1 MDLSHRF
8 SKRELA
14 LLYEEVLYTILYR
27 LGKPEQHHV
36 ADTQELYAYVQKAF
50 GMDAEEHSVI
60 MQQVKEL
67 ESPIFCLKA
76 TVKEAKGILGK
87 DVSGF
92 SDPYCLLGI
101 DAKSQELAH
110 PDHKKR
116 MKAVVKDLIPDDQIH
131 RTQVISQTLSPVWD
145 ETFILEFEDM
155 ETASFHLDMWDSD
168 TVESV
173 RHKLGE
179 LTDLHGLKRIFK
191 DARKDKGQD
200 DFLGNVVLRLKD
212 LHCWDDQ
219 WYQLEPRTET
229 YPNRGQCHLQ
239 FLLTHKK
246 RATTSSRTQPSY
258 TVHRHLLQQLVS
270 YEILQHQAGSIAW
283 DGDLSR
289 HASTV
294 LYLHATQK
302 DLSDFHQVMAQWLA
316 YSKLYQSLEFN
327 SNCLLHQITSIEYQ
341 WVQERLRPEQKA
353 ELAES
358 FQSLLTYG
366 VSLVRRYRIIFPLTV
381 PRSTERLQSLLRVL
395 VQMCKMKAFHELC
408 TLSPDLPQMVSTALK
423 VVGLGASPSP
433 ALGRWDPPAL
443 PSHPSPA
450 QCPQLSKATE
460 TTMGGKYL
468 PLFSLVVPACSS
480 YHMELAPDHT
490 QGTGRVKGVTEWA
503 LLLLLPCHHTRT
515 PLLQSGTTEWFHMK
529 KQHLKPMVKSM
540 EENGKALSRLLLEVI
555 EDLQQC
561 QKIWNKFFINT
572 LKLNLF
578 SIAYLELESLV
589 AAHVQEQLH
598 EVDSSMSKPTAES
611 LFQLYMNLQELY
623 RMKDF
628 LPKRLG
634 SLALSNFHQWFKEAV
649 PQWLQKA
656 YTIALERAQRAVQMD
671 QLTPFGEHNK
681 HSTSTVD
688 LSTCYAQ
695 IVKTWQQLNWPDPE
709 EAFMIMVKLVED
721 MCKIALMYCRLIK
734 GRAEALS
741 LNEGEAANRLCI
753 VVNNIKQLRLLIL
766 KLPSQLDWA
775 QLEQRTGAVIDR
787 QQIQHTLHSQL
798 DSTVSCLDHEVRDV
812 VKALATKLEKGI
824 ARHIQE
830 LSSSNDTQEPEDSII
845 PLMKFLESEL
855 QYLNEHL
862 VQENF
867 KSLLTLLWHHTLSVL
882 SAAAGQQV
890 PSAQRYKKLQCAL
903 KSLELCFHA
912 EGCGLQLETLHTA
925 AFLSLETHLALCSA
939 TSRKLIQKYFS
950 NRIQQQLDTSSEKY
964 GAVTI
969 KALYRPSEQ
978 KLRVEVLNAV
988 NLIPLDSNGSSDP
1001 FVQLTLEPRHE
1012 FPEVVAR
1019 TTQCKR
1025 NELHPLFDEAF
1036 DFLIP
1041 PEKCRQEG
1049 ACLLLTVFDYDTLG
1063 ANDLEGEAFF
1073 PLCHLP
1079 GLDTDEDQAD
1089 TGRVPQTRLPLTHP
1103 KPTGDEILQLLESR
1117 KGDKEAQAFVKLRK
1131 QRAKQSKETE

>member
-8 SKRELA
+8 SKQELA
-14 LLYEEVLYTILYR
+14 LLYEEVLYTIRHR
-27 LGKPEQHHV
+27 LGKPEHHHV
-36 ADTQELYAYVQKAF
+36 ADSQELYAYVQKAF
-50 GMDAEEHSVI
+50 GMDAEEHSII

-101 DAKSQELAH
+101 ETKSQEPAH

-116 MKAVVKDLIPDDQIH
+116 MKAVVKDLIPEDQIH

-168 TVESV
+168 VVESV

-212 LHCWDDQ
+212 LHCWDDR

-270 YEILQHQAGSIAW
+270 YEILQHQAGSISW
-283 DGDLSR
+283 DGELSQ

-366 VSLVRRYRIIFPLTV
+366 ISLIRRYRIIFPLSV

-408 TLSPDLPQMVSTALK
+408 MLSPDLPQMVSMALK
-423 VVGLGASPSP
+423 
-433 ALGRWDPPAL
+433 
-443 PSHPSPA
+443 
-450 QCPQLSKATE
+450 
-460 TTMGGKYL
+460 
-468 PLFSLVVPACSS
+468 
-480 YHMELAPDHT
+480 
-490 QGTGRVKGVTEWA
+490 
-503 LLLLLPCHHTRT
+503 
-515 PLLQSGTTEWFHMK
+515 SGTTEWFHME

-540 EENGKALSRLLLEVI
+540 EENGKALSRLLVEVI
-555 EDLQQC
+555 GDLQQC
-561 QKIWNKFFINT
+561 QKIWNKFFIST

-589 AAHVQEQLH
+589 AEHVQEQLH

-623 RMKDF
+623 RMKNF
-628 LPKRLG
+628 LPKRDG
-634 SLALSNFHQWFKEAV
+634 PLALSNFHQWFKEAV

-656 YTIALERAQRAVQMD
+656 YTIALERAQRAIQMD

-734 GRAEALS
+734 ERAEALS
-741 LNEGEAANRLCI
+741 LREQNEGEAANRLCV

-775 QLEQRTGAVIDR
+775 QLVERTEAVIDQ
-787 QQIQHTLHSQL
+787 QQIQHTLHNQL
-798 DSTVSCLDHEVRDV
+798 DSAVSCLDHEVRDV
-812 VKALATKLEKGI
+812 VQALATKLEKGI

-830 LSSSNDTQEPEDSII
+830 LSSSNDTREPEDSII

-867 KSLLTLLWHHTLSVL
+867 KSLLVLLWHHTLAVL

-890 PSAQRYKKLQCAL
+890 PSTQCYKKLHCAL
-903 KSLELCFHA
+903 KSLERCFYA
-912 EGCGLQLETLHTA
+912 EGCGLPLETLHTT
-925 AFLSLETHLALCSA
+925 AFLSLETHLALCSS

-950 NRIQQQLDTSSEKY
+950 NRIQQQLDASSEKY

-1001 FVQLTLEPRHE
+1001 FVQLTLEPRHQ

-1079 GLDTDEDQAD
+1079 GLDADEDQAD

-1103 KPTGDEILQLLESR
+1103 KPTGDEILRLLESR

>member
-1 MDLSHRF
+1 MAAAGETPAGTLPGDQSPDMDLSHRF
-8 SKRELA
+8 SKQELS
-14 LLYEEVLYTILYR
+14 LLYEEVLYTIQHR
-27 LGKPEQHHV
+27 LGKPEHHHV
-36 ADTQELYAYVQKAF
+36 ADSQELYAYVQKAF
-50 GMDAEEHSVI
+50 GMDEKEHSVI
-60 MQQVKEL
+60 MQRVKDM
-67 ESPIFCLKA
+67 ESPIFCLKV

-101 DAKSQELAH
+101 VARSQEPAH
-110 PDHKKR
+110 LNHKRR
-116 MKAVVKDLIPDDQIH
+116 MKAVVKDLIPEDQIH

-145 ETFILEFEDM
+145 ETFFLEFEDT

-168 TVESV
+168 AVESV

-191 DARKDKGQD
+191 EARKDKGKD

-212 LHCWDDQ
+212 LHCWNDH

-246 RATTSSRTQPSY
+246 RATTCSRTQPSY

-270 YEILQHQAGSIAW
+270 YEILQHQAGNLSW
-283 DGDLSR
+283 DGELSKA
-289 HASTV
+289 ASTV

-327 SNCLLHQITSIEYQ
+327 SSCLLHQITSIEYQ
-341 WVQERLRPEQKA
+341 WVQERLRSEQKA

-366 VSLVRRYRIIFPLTV
+366 VSLIRRYRIIFPLSV
-381 PRSTERLQSLLRVL
+381 PRSTERLQSLLRVM

-408 TLSPDLPQMVSTALK
+408 TLSPDLPQMVSAALK
-423 VVGLGASPSP
+423 
-433 ALGRWDPPAL
+433 
-443 PSHPSPA
+443 
-450 QCPQLSKATE
+450 
-460 TTMGGKYL
+460 
-468 PLFSLVVPACSS
+468 
-480 YHMELAPDHT
+480 
-490 QGTGRVKGVTEWA
+490 
-503 LLLLLPCHHTRT
+503 
-515 PLLQSGTTEWFHMK
+515 SGTKEWFHMK
-529 KQHLKPMVKSM
+529 KQHLQPMVKSV

-555 EDLQQC
+555 GDLQQC

-578 SIAYLELESLV
+578 SIAYLELERLI
-589 AAHVQEQLH
+589 AEHVQEQLQ

-628 LPKRLG
+628 VPERDG
-634 SLALSNFHQWFKEAV
+634 PLALSNFHQWFKEAV

-695 IVKTWQQLNWPDPE
+695 IVKTWQQLKWPDPE
-709 EAFMIMVKLVED
+709 EAFMIMVKLVE
-721 MCKIALMYCRLIK
+721 
-734 GRAEALS
+734 
-741 LNEGEAANRLCI
+741 LCI

-775 QLEQRTGAVIDR
+775 QLEQRTGTIIDQ
-787 QQIQHTLHSQL
+787 QQIQHTLHTQL
-798 DSTVSCLDHEVRDV
+798 DSAVSCLDHEIRDV
-812 VKALATKLEKGI
+812 VQALATKLEKGI

-830 LSSSNDTQEPEDSII
+830 LSSSNDTREPEDSIV
-845 PLMKFLESEL
+845 PLMKFVESEL

-867 KSLLTLLWHHTLSVL
+867 KSILALLWHHTLDVL

-890 PSAQRYKKLQCAL
+890 PSAQHYKKLHCAL
-903 KSLELCFHA
+903 KSLKDSFYA
-912 EGCGLQLETLHTA
+912 EGCGLPLETLQTA
-925 AFLSLETHLALCSA
+925 AFLSLETHLSLCSA

-950 NRIQQQLDTSSEKY
+950 NRIQQQLDSNSEKY

-969 KALYRPSEQ
+969 KALYCPSEQ

-1019 TTQCKR
+1019 TTQCKK
-1025 NELHPLFDEAF
+1025 NELHPLFDETF

-1063 ANDLEGEAFF
+1063 ANDLEGEAFL

-1079 GLDTDEDQAD
+1079 GLDAEKDQAD
-1089 TGRVPQTRLPLTHP
+1089 MRQVPQTRLPLTHP
-1103 KPTGDEILQLLESR
+1103 KPTDEILRLLESR
-1117 KGDKEAQAFVKLRK
+1117 KGDREAQTFAKLRK
-1131 QRAKQSKETE
+1131 QRAKQSKERE

>member
-1 MDLSHRF
+1 MDATGGTPVGTLPGEESPEMDLSHRL

-14 LLYEEVLYTILYR
+14 LLYEEVLYTIQYR
-27 LGKPEQHHV
+27 LGKPEHHHV
-36 ADTQELYAYVQKAF
+36 ADSQELYDYVQKAF
-50 GMDAEEHSVI
+50 GMDAEEHRFI

-101 DAKSQELAH
+101 EAKSQEAAH

-116 MKAVVKDLIPDDQIH
+116 MKAVVKDLIPEDQIH
-131 RTQVISQTLSPVWD
+131 RTQVISQTLNPVWD
-145 ETFILEFEDM
+145 ETFILEFGDV

-168 TVESV
+168 VVESV

-212 LHCWDDQ
+212 LHCWDDR

-239 FLLTHKK
+239 FLLTHKR

-270 YEILQHQAGSIAW
+270 YEILQHQAGSTAW
-283 DGDLSR
+283 DGELSR

-341 WVQERLRPEQKA
+341 WVQERLKPEQKA

-366 VSLVRRYRIIFPLTV
+366 VSLIRRYRIIFPLSV
-381 PRSTERLQSLLRVL
+381 PRSPERLQSLLRVL
-395 VQMCKMKAFHELC
+395 VQMCKMKAFRELC
-408 TLSPDLPQMVSTALK
+408 TPSPDLPQMVSTALK
-423 VVGLGASPSP
+423 
-433 ALGRWDPPAL
+433 
-443 PSHPSPA
+443 
-450 QCPQLSKATE
+450 
-460 TTMGGKYL
+460 
-468 PLFSLVVPACSS
+468 
-480 YHMELAPDHT
+480 
-490 QGTGRVKGVTEWA
+490 
-503 LLLLLPCHHTRT
+503 
-515 PLLQSGTTEWFHMK
+515 SGTTEWFHMK

-555 EDLQQC
+555 GDLQQC
-561 QKIWNKFFINT
+561 QKVWNKFFINT

-589 AAHVQEQLH
+589 AEHVQEELR

-611 LFQLYMNLQELY
+611 LFQLYLNLQELY

-628 LPKRLG
+628 VPKRDG
-634 SLALSNFHQWFKEAV
+634 PLALSSFHQWFKEAV

-734 GRAEALS
+734 ERAEALS
-741 LNEGEAANRLCI
+741 LREQNEGEAANRLCI

-775 QLEQRTGAVIDR
+775 QLEQRTGAIIDQ
-787 QQIQHTLHSQL
+787 QQIQHTLHHQL
-798 DSTVSCLDHEVRDV
+798 DSTVSCLDHEVRGV
-812 VKALATKLEKGI
+812 VQALATKLEKGI

-830 LSSSNDTQEPEDSII
+830 LSSSNDTGEPEDAII

-867 KSLLTLLWHHTLSVL
+867 KSLLTLLWHHTLAVL
-882 SAAAGQQV
+882 SAAAGQQFS
-890 PSAQRYKKLQCAL
+890 SAQRYKKLHCAL

-912 EGCGLQLETLHTA
+912 EGCGLPLETLRTA
-925 AFLSLETHLALCSA
+925 AFQSLETHLALCSA

-978 KLRVEVLNAV
+978 KLRVEVLNAA

-1063 ANDLEGEAFF
+1063 SNDLEGEAFF
-1073 PLCHLP
+1073 PLRHLP
-1079 GLDTDEDQAD
+1079 GLDTDQDQAD
-1089 TGRVPQTRLPLTHP
+1089 AGRVPQTRLPLTHP
-1103 KPTGDEILQLLESR
+1103 KPSGDEILRLLESR

>member
-1 MDLSHRF
+1 MLARDSWWWPGSAGCWEAGDRDRQGAWGAGGKGRPANPRGCMEHVPAGLVLH
-8 SKRELA
+8 EVLVVPPQLA
-14 LLYEEVLYTILYR
+14 LLYEEVLYTIRHR
-27 LGKPEQHHV
+27 LGKPEHHHV
-36 ADTQELYAYVQKAF
+36 ADSQELYAYVQKAF
-50 GMDAEEHSVI
+50 GMDAEEHSII

-101 DAKSQELAH
+101 ETKSQEPSH

-116 MKAVVKDLIPDDQIH
+116 MKAVVKDLIPEDQIH

-168 TVESV
+168 MVESV

-212 LHCWDDQ
+212 LHCWDDR

-270 YEILQHQAGSIAW
+270 YEILQHQAGSISW
-283 DGDLSR
+283 DGELSQ

-366 VSLVRRYRIIFPLTV
+366 ISLIRRYRIIFPLSV

-408 TLSPDLPQMVSTALK
+408 MLSPDLPQMVSMALK
-423 VVGLGASPSP
+423 VVGTGES
-433 ALGRWDPPAL
+433 
-443 PSHPSPA
+443 
-450 QCPQLSKATE
+450 LSIQNKLF
-460 TTMGGKYL
+460 L
-468 PLFSLVVPACSS
+468 PLLLV
-480 YHMELAPDHT
+480 
-490 QGTGRVKGVTEWA
+490 
-503 LLLLLPCHHTRT
+503 
-515 PLLQSGTTEWFHMK
+515 
-529 KQHLKPMVKSM
+529 
-540 EENGKALSRLLLEVI
+540 EVI
-555 EDLQQC
+555 GDLQQWMMC
-561 QKIWNKFFINT
+561 CCCAVGEAAAFI
-572 LKLNLF
+572 
-578 SIAYLELESLV
+578 
-589 AAHVQEQLH
+589 HR
-598 EVDSSMSKPTAES
+598 DGP
-611 LFQLYMNLQELY
+611 
-623 RMKDF
+623 
-628 LPKRLG
+628 
-634 SLALSNFHQWFKEAV
+634 LALSNFHQWFKEAV

-656 YTIALERAQRAVQMD
+656 YTIALERAQRAIQMD

-734 GRAEALS
+734 ERAEALS
-741 LNEGEAANRLCI
+741 LSEQNEGEAANRLCV

-775 QLEQRTGAVIDR
+775 QLVERTEAVIDQ
-787 QQIQHTLHSQL
+787 QQIQHTLHNQL
-798 DSTVSCLDHEVRDV
+798 DSAVSCLDHEVRDV
-812 VKALATKLEKGI
+812 VSLPLSHCALPNASL
-824 ARHIQE
+824 
-830 LSSSNDTQEPEDSII
+830 LSLQSII

-867 KSLLTLLWHHTLSVL
+867 KSLLVLLWHHTLAVL

-890 PSAQRYKKLQCAL
+890 PSTQCYKKLHCAL
-903 KSLELCFHA
+903 KSLERCFYA
-912 EGCGLQLETLHTA
+912 EGCGLPLETLHTA
-925 AFLSLETHLALCSA
+925 AFLSLETHLALCSS

-950 NRIQQQLDTSSEKY
+950 NRIQQQVGARMVSEKY

-1001 FVQLTLEPRHE
+1001 FVQLTLEPRHQ

-1079 GLDTDEDQAD
+1079 GLDADEDQAD

-1103 KPTGDEILQLLESR
+1103 KPTGDEILRLLESR

>member
-1 MDLSHRF
+1 
-8 SKRELA
+8 
-14 LLYEEVLYTILYR
+14 
-27 LGKPEQHHV
+27 
-36 ADTQELYAYVQKAF
+36 
-50 GMDAEEHSVI
+50 
-60 MQQVKEL
+60 
-67 ESPIFCLKA
+67 SPIFCLKA

-101 DAKSQELAH
+101 EAKSQE
-110 PDHKKR
+110 P
-116 MKAVVKDLIPDDQIH
+116 AVRGGLG
-131 RTQVISQTLSPVWD
+131 SP
-145 ETFILEFEDM
+145 TCLEFEDT

-168 TVESV
+168 VVESV
-173 RHKLGE
+173 RPKLGE

-212 LHCWDDQ
+212 LHCWDDR

-229 YPNRGQCHLQ
+229 YPNRGQ
-239 FLLTHKK
+239 
-246 RATTSSRTQPSY
+246 ATTCSRTQPSY

-270 YEILQHQAGSIAW
+270 HEILQHQAGSIAW
-283 DGDLSR
+283 DGELSR
-289 HASTV
+289 HARTV

-358 FQSLLTYG
+358 FQSMLTYG
-366 VSLVRRYRIIFPLTV
+366 VSLVRRYRIIFPLSV
-381 PRSTERLQSLLRVL
+381 PRSPERLQSLLRVL
-395 VQMCKMKAFHELC
+395 VQMCKMKAFRELC
-408 TLSPDLPQMVSTALK
+408 TLSPDLQQMVSTALK
-423 VVGLGASPSP
+423 
-433 ALGRWDPPAL
+433 
-443 PSHPSPA
+443 
-450 QCPQLSKATE
+450 
-460 TTMGGKYL
+460 
-468 PLFSLVVPACSS
+468 
-480 YHMELAPDHT
+480 
-490 QGTGRVKGVTEWA
+490 
-503 LLLLLPCHHTRT
+503 
-515 PLLQSGTTEWFHMK
+515 SGTTEWFHMK

-540 EENGKALSRLLLEVI
+540 EENGKALSRLLVEVI
-555 EDLQQC
+555 GDLQQC

-589 AAHVQEQLH
+589 AEHVQEQLR
-598 EVDSSMSKPTAES
+598 EVDSGMSKPTAES

-628 LPKRLG
+628 LPKRDG
-634 SLALSNFHQWFKEAV
+634 PLALSNFHQWFKEAV

-734 GRAEALS
+734 ERAEALS
-741 LNEGEAANRLCI
+741 LREQSEGEAANRLCI

-775 QLEQRTGAVIDR
+775 QLEQRTGAVIER
-787 QQIQHTLHSQL
+787 CQVPPCVPPWQ
-798 DSTVSCLDHEVRDV
+798 
-812 VKALATKLEKGI
+812 LEKGI

-867 KSLLTLLWHHTLSVL
+867 KTLLALLWHHTLAVL

-890 PSAQRYKKLQCAL
+890 SSTQRYKKLHCAL

-912 EGCGLQLETLHTA
+912 EGCGLPLETLHTA
-925 AFLSLETHLALCSA
+925 AFQSLETHLALCSA

-969 KALYRPSEQ
+969 KVLYRPSEQ

-988 NLIPLDSNGSSDP
+988 NLIPLDSN
-1001 FVQLTLEPRHE
+1001 
-1012 FPEVVAR
+1012 
-1019 TTQCKR
+1019 
-1025 NELHPLFDEAF
+1025 
-1036 DFLIP
+1036 
-1041 PEKCRQEG
+1041 
-1049 ACLLLTVFDYDTLG
+1049 
-1063 ANDLEGEAFF
+1063 
-1073 PLCHLP
+1073 
-1079 GLDTDEDQAD
+1079 
-1089 TGRVPQTRLPLTHP
+1089 
-1103 KPTGDEILQLLESR
+1103 
-1117 KGDKEAQAFVKLRK
+1117 
-1131 QRAKQSKETE
+1131 

>member
-14 LLYEEVLYTILYR
+14 LLYEEVLYTILHR
-27 LGKPEQHHV
+27 LGKPKHDHV
-36 ADTQELYAYVQKAF
+36 ADAQELYAYVQKAF

-101 DAKSQELAH
+101 EARSQEPAH
-110 PDHKKR
+110 PDHRKR
-116 MKAVVKDLIPDDQIH
+116 MKAVVKDLIPEDQIH

-155 ETASFHLDMWDSD
+155 EMASFHLDMWDSD

-212 LHCWDDQ
+212 LHCSDDQ

-239 FLLTHKK
+239 CLLTHKK
-246 RATTSSRTQPSY
+246 RATMSSRTQPSY

-283 DGDLSR
+283 DGELSR

-366 VSLVRRYRIIFPLTV
+366 VSLIRRYRIIFPLSV

-408 TLSPDLPQMVSTALK
+408 TLSPDLPQMVSKALK
-423 VVGLGASPSP
+423 
-433 ALGRWDPPAL
+433 
-443 PSHPSPA
+443 
-450 QCPQLSKATE
+450 
-460 TTMGGKYL
+460 
-468 PLFSLVVPACSS
+468 
-480 YHMELAPDHT
+480 
-490 QGTGRVKGVTEWA
+490 
-503 LLLLLPCHHTRT
+503 
-515 PLLQSGTTEWFHMK
+515 SGTAEWFHMK

-555 EDLQQC
+555 GDLQQC

-578 SIAYLELESLV
+578 FIAYVELESLV
-589 AAHVQEQLH
+589 AEHVQEQLR

-611 LFQLYMNLQELY
+611 LFQLYLNLQELY

-628 LPKRLG
+628 LPKRDG
-634 SLALSNFHQWFKEAV
+634 PLALSSFHQWFKEAV

-695 IVKTWQQLNWPDPE
+695 IVKTWQQLSWPDPE

-734 GRAEALS
+734 ERAEALS
-741 LNEGEAANRLCI
+741 LNEQNEGEAANRLCI
-753 VVNNIKQLRLLIL
+753 VVNNIKQLRLLIR

-775 QLEQRTGAVIDR
+775 QLEQRTGDVIDQ
-787 QQIQHTLHSQL
+787 QQIQHTLHNQL

-812 VKALATKLEKGI
+812 VQALATKLEKGI

-830 LSSSNDTQEPEDSII
+830 LSSSNDTREPEDSII

-862 VQENF
+862 VHENF
-867 KSLLTLLWHHTLSVL
+867 KSLLALLWHHTLAVL
-882 SAAAGQQV
+882 SAAAGQQG
-890 PSAQRYKKLQCAL
+890 PSTQCCKKLHCAL

-912 EGCGLQLETLHTA
+912 EGCGLPLETLHTA

-978 KLRVEVLNAV
+978 KLRVEVLNAA

-1041 PEKCRQEG
+1041 PEKCRQG
-1049 ACLLLTVFDYDTLG
+1049 GPRRAPAGPAAAGGGCS
-1063 ANDLEGEAFF
+1063 
-1073 PLCHLP
+1073 
-1079 GLDTDEDQAD
+1079 Q
-1089 TGRVPQTRLPLTHP
+1089 RLPPFLP
-1103 KPTGDEILQLLESR
+1103 SSLAGDEILRLLESR

>member
-8 SKRELA
+8 SKQELA
-14 LLYEEVLYTILYR
+14 LLYEEVLYTIRYR
-27 LGKPEQHHV
+27 LGKPEHNHV
-36 ADTQELYAYVQKAF
+36 ADAKELYAYVQKAF

-101 DAKSQELAH
+101 ESKSQEPAH
-110 PDHKKR
+110 PENKKR
-116 MKAVVKDLIPDDQIH
+116 LKAVVKDLIPEDQIH
-131 RTQVISQTLSPVWD
+131 RTQVINQTLSPVWD
-145 ETFILEFEDM
+145 ETFILEFEDV

-168 TVESV
+168 VVESV

-219 WYQLEPRTET
+219 WHLLEPRTET

-270 YEILQHQAGSIAW
+270 YEILQHQAGSTAW
-283 DGDLSR
+283 DGELSR
-289 HASTV
+289 HAITV

-341 WVQERLRPEQKA
+341 WIQERLRPEQKA

-358 FQSLLTYG
+358 FQSFLIYG
-366 VSLVRRYRIIFPLTV
+366 ISLIRRYRIIFPLSV
-381 PRSTERLQSLLRVL
+381 PRSTERLRSLLRVL
-395 VQMCKMKAFHELC
+395 VQMCKMKAFRELC
-408 TLSPDLPQMVSTALK
+408 MLSPDLPEMVSEALK
-423 VVGLGASPSP
+423 
-433 ALGRWDPPAL
+433 
-443 PSHPSPA
+443 
-450 QCPQLSKATE
+450 
-460 TTMGGKYL
+460 
-468 PLFSLVVPACSS
+468 
-480 YHMELAPDHT
+480 
-490 QGTGRVKGVTEWA
+490 
-503 LLLLLPCHHTRT
+503 
-515 PLLQSGTTEWFHMK
+515 SGTTEWFHMK
-529 KQHLKPMVKSM
+529 KQHLKPMMKSM
-540 EENGKALSRLLLEVI
+540 EENGKALGKLLLEVI
-555 EDLQQC
+555 GDLEQC
-561 QKIWNKFFINT
+561 NKTWNKFFIST
-572 LKLNLF
+572 LKLNIF

-589 AAHVQEQLH
+589 AEHVQEQLS
-598 EVDSSMSKPTAES
+598 EIDSSMSKPTAES
-611 LFQLYMNLQELY
+611 LFQLYMSLQELS

-628 LPKRLG
+628 LPKWDG
-634 SLALSNFHQWFKEAV
+634 SLALSDFHRWFKEAV

-656 YTIALERAQRAVQMD
+656 YTIALERTQRAVRMD
-671 QLTPFGEHNK
+671 QMVPFGEHNK

-734 GRAEALS
+734 ARAEELS
-741 LNEGEAANRLCI
+741 LREQNEGDAANRLCI

-766 KLPSQLDWA
+766 KLPSQLNWA
-775 QLEQRTGAVIDR
+775 QLEQRTGDIINPE
-787 QQIQHTLHSQL
+787 QIQHTLHNQL
-798 DSTVSCLDHEVRDV
+798 DSTISCLDHEIRDV
-812 VKALATKLEKGI
+812 VQALAAKLEGGI

-830 LSSSNDTQEPEDSII
+830 LSASHDTRQPEDSIA

-867 KSLLTLLWHHTLSVL
+867 KSLLGLLWHHTLAVL
-882 SAAAGQQV
+882 SAAAQQQV
-890 PSAQRYKKLQCAL
+890 SSAQHYKKLHCAL
-903 KSLELCFHA
+903 KSLELCFYA
-912 EGCGLQLETLHTA
+912 EGCGLPLETLHTA
-925 AFLSLETHLALCSA
+925 AFQSLETHLALCSA
-939 TSRKLIQKYFS
+939 SSRKLIQKYFS
-950 NRIQQQLDTSSEKY
+950 NRIQQQLDTTSEKY

-969 KALYRPSEQ
+969 KVLYRPSEQ

-1041 PEKCRQEG
+1041 PEKCRQDG

-1063 ANDLEGEAFF
+1063 SNDLEGEAFF
-1073 PLCHLP
+1073 PLSRVP
-1079 GLDTDEDQAD
+1079 GLGTNEEQPDGT
-1089 TGRVPQTRLPLTHP
+1089 RVPQTRLPLTHP
-1103 KPTGDEILQLLESR
+1103 KPDGDEILRLLEQR

-1131 QRAKQSKETE
+1131 RRAKQSKEAA

>member
-1 MDLSHRF
+1 MAAAGETPAGTLPGDQSPDMDLSHRF
-8 SKRELA
+8 SKQELS
-14 LLYEEVLYTILYR
+14 LLYEEVLYTIQHR
-27 LGKPEQHHV
+27 LGKPEHHHV
-36 ADTQELYAYVQKAF
+36 ADSQELYAYVQKAF
-50 GMDAEEHSVI
+50 GMDEKEHSVI
-60 MQQVKEL
+60 MQRVKDM
-67 ESPIFCLKA
+67 ESPIFCLKV

-101 DAKSQELAH
+101 VARSQEPAH
-110 PDHKKR
+110 LNHKRR
-116 MKAVVKDLIPDDQIH
+116 MKAVVKDLIPEDQIH

-145 ETFILEFEDM
+145 ETFFLEFEDT

-168 TVESV
+168 AVESV

-191 DARKDKGQD
+191 EARKDKGKD

-212 LHCWDDQ
+212 LHCWNDH

-246 RATTSSRTQPSY
+246 RATTCSRTQPSY

-270 YEILQHQAGSIAW
+270 YEILQHQAGNLSW
-283 DGDLSR
+283 DGELSKA
-289 HASTV
+289 ASTV

-327 SNCLLHQITSIEYQ
+327 SSCLLHQITSIEYQ
-341 WVQERLRPEQKA
+341 WVQERLRSEQKA

-366 VSLVRRYRIIFPLTV
+366 VSLIRRYRIIFPLSV
-381 PRSTERLQSLLRVL
+381 PRSTERLQSLLRVM

-408 TLSPDLPQMVSTALK
+408 TLSPDLPQMVSAALK
-423 VVGLGASPSP
+423 
-433 ALGRWDPPAL
+433 
-443 PSHPSPA
+443 
-450 QCPQLSKATE
+450 
-460 TTMGGKYL
+460 
-468 PLFSLVVPACSS
+468 
-480 YHMELAPDHT
+480 
-490 QGTGRVKGVTEWA
+490 
-503 LLLLLPCHHTRT
+503 
-515 PLLQSGTTEWFHMK
+515 SGTKEWFHMK
-529 KQHLKPMVKSM
+529 KQHLQPMVKSV

-555 EDLQQC
+555 GDLQQC

-578 SIAYLELESLV
+578 SIAYLELERLI
-589 AAHVQEQLH
+589 AEHVQEQLQ

-628 LPKRLG
+628 VPERDG
-634 SLALSNFHQWFKEAV
+634 PLALSNFHQWFKEAV

-695 IVKTWQQLNWPDPE
+695 IVKTWQQLKWPDPE

-721 MCKIALMYCRLIK
+721 MCKISLMYCRLIK
-734 GRAEALS
+734 ERAEALS
-741 LNEGEAANRLCI
+741 LREQSEGGAANRLCI

-775 QLEQRTGAVIDR
+775 QLEQRTGTIIDQ
-787 QQIQHTLHSQL
+787 QQIQHTLHTQL
-798 DSTVSCLDHEVRDV
+798 DSAVSCLDHEIRDV
-812 VKALATKLEKGI
+812 VQALATKLEKGI

-830 LSSSNDTQEPEDSII
+830 LSSSNDTREPEDSIV
-845 PLMKFLESEL
+845 PLMKFVESEL

-867 KSLLTLLWHHTLSVL
+867 KSILALLWHHTLDVL

-890 PSAQRYKKLQCAL
+890 PSAQHYKKLHCAL
-903 KSLELCFHA
+903 KSLKDSFYA
-912 EGCGLQLETLHTA
+912 EGCGLPLETLQTA
-925 AFLSLETHLALCSA
+925 AFLSLETHLSLCSA

-950 NRIQQQLDTSSEKY
+950 NRIQQQLDSNSEKY

-969 KALYRPSEQ
+969 KALYCPSEQ

-1019 TTQCKR
+1019 TTQCKK
-1025 NELHPLFDEAF
+1025 NELHPLFDETF

-1063 ANDLEGEAFF
+1063 ANDLEGEAFL

-1079 GLDTDEDQAD
+1079 GLDAEKDQAD
-1089 TGRVPQTRLPLTHP
+1089 MRQVPQTRLPLTHP
-1103 KPTGDEILQLLESR
+1103 KPTDEILRLLESR
-1117 KGDKEAQAFVKLRK
+1117 KGDREAQTFAKLRK
-1131 QRAKQSKETE
+1131 QRAKQSKERE

>member
-1 MDLSHRF
+1 MDADGETPMGTLPREESPEMDLSHRF
-8 SKRELA
+8 SKQELA
-14 LLYEEVLYTILYR
+14 LLYEEVLYTIRHR
-27 LGKPEQHHV
+27 LGKPEHHHV
-36 ADTQELYAYVQKAF
+36 ADSQELYAYVQKAF
-50 GMDAEEHSVI
+50 GMDAEEHSII

-101 DAKSQELAH
+101 ETKSQEPVH

-116 MKAVVKDLIPDDQIH
+116 MKAVVKDLIPEDQIH

-168 TVESV
+168 MVESV

-212 LHCWDDQ
+212 LHCWDDR

-246 RATTSSRTQPSY
+246 RATMSSRTQPSY

-270 YEILQHQAGSIAW
+270 YEILQHQAGSISW
-283 DGDLSR
+283 DGELSQ

-366 VSLVRRYRIIFPLTV
+366 ISLIRRYRIIFPLSV

-408 TLSPDLPQMVSTALK
+408 MLSPDLPQMVSMALK
-423 VVGLGASPSP
+423 
-433 ALGRWDPPAL
+433 
-443 PSHPSPA
+443 
-450 QCPQLSKATE
+450 
-460 TTMGGKYL
+460 
-468 PLFSLVVPACSS
+468 
-480 YHMELAPDHT
+480 
-490 QGTGRVKGVTEWA
+490 
-503 LLLLLPCHHTRT
+503 
-515 PLLQSGTTEWFHMK
+515 SGTTEWFHME

-555 EDLQQC
+555 GDLQQC
-561 QKIWNKFFINT
+561 QKIWNKFFIST

-589 AAHVQEQLH
+589 AEHVQEQLR
-598 EVDSSMSKPTAES
+598 EVNSSMSKPTAES

-623 RMKDF
+623 RMKNF
-628 LPKRLG
+628 LPKRDG
-634 SLALSNFHQWFKEAV
+634 PLALSNFHQWFKEAV

-656 YTIALERAQRAVQMD
+656 YTIALERAQRAIQMD

-734 GRAEALS
+734 ERAEALS
-741 LNEGEAANRLCI
+741 LSEQNEGEAANRLCI

-775 QLEQRTGAVIDR
+775 QLVERTEAVIDQ
-787 QQIQHTLHSQL
+787 QQIQHTLHNQL
-798 DSTVSCLDHEVRDV
+798 DSAVSCLDHEVRDV
-812 VKALATKLEKGI
+812 VQALATKLEKGI

-830 LSSSNDTQEPEDSII
+830 LSSSNDTREPEDSII

-867 KSLLTLLWHHTLSVL
+867 KSLLALLWHHTLAVL

-890 PSAQRYKKLQCAL
+890 PSTQCYKKLHCAL
-903 KSLELCFHA
+903 KSLELCFYA
-912 EGCGLQLETLHTA
+912 EGCGLPLETLHTA
-925 AFLSLETHLALCSA
+925 AFLSLETHLALCSS

-1001 FVQLTLEPRHE
+1001 FVQLTLEPRHQ

-1079 GLDTDEDQAD
+1079 GLDADEDQAD

-1103 KPTGDEILQLLESR
+1103 KPTGDEILRLLESR

>member
-1 MDLSHRF
+1 MDLSHQF

-14 LLYEEVLYTILYR
+14 LLYEEVLYTIQHR
-27 LGKPEQHHV
+27 LGKPEHHHV
-36 ADTQELYAYVQKAF
+36 MDSQELYAYVQKAF

-67 ESPIFCLKA
+67 ESPVFCLKA

-101 DAKSQELAH
+101 KTKSQELAN

-116 MKAVVKDLIPDDQIH
+116 MKAVVKDLIPEDQIH

-145 ETFILEFEDM
+145 ETFILEFEDT

-168 TVESV
+168 VVESV

-200 DFLGNVVLRLKD
+200 DFLGNVVLHLKD
-212 LHCWDDQ
+212 LHCWNDQ
-219 WYQLEPRTET
+219 WYHLEPRTET
-229 YPNRGQCHLQ
+229 YPNRGQCWLW
-239 FLLTHKK
+239 LLLLCLVFFQ

-258 TVHRHLLQQLVS
+258 TVHHHLLQQLVS
-270 YEILQHQAGSIAW
+270 YEILQHQTSSISW
-283 DGDLSR
+283 DGELSR

-302 DLSDFHQVMAQWLA
+302 DLSDFHQVIAWWLV
-316 YSKLYQSLEFN
+316 YSKLYQTLEFN

-366 VSLVRRYRIIFPLTV
+366 VSLVRRFRIIFPLSV

-408 TLSPDLPQMVSTALK
+408 TLSPNLPNMVSTALK
-423 VVGLGASPSP
+423 
-433 ALGRWDPPAL
+433 
-443 PSHPSPA
+443 
-450 QCPQLSKATE
+450 
-460 TTMGGKYL
+460 
-468 PLFSLVVPACSS
+468 
-480 YHMELAPDHT
+480 
-490 QGTGRVKGVTEWA
+490 
-503 LLLLLPCHHTRT
+503 
-515 PLLQSGTTEWFHMK
+515 SGTTEWFHMK

-540 EENGKALSRLLLEVI
+540 EENGKALSKLLLEVLG
-555 EDLQQC
+555 DLQQC
-561 QKIWNKFFINT
+561 QKIWNRFFIST

-578 SIAYLELESLV
+578 SIAYLELERLV
-589 AAHVQEQLH
+589 AEHVQEQLR
-598 EVDSSMSKPTAES
+598 EVNSSMSKPTAES

-628 LPKRLG
+628 LPDRDG
-634 SLALSNFHQWFKEAV
+634 PLALNNFHQWFKEGV

-656 YTIALERAQRAVQMD
+656 YTIALERVQRAVQMD

-695 IVKTWQQLNWPDPE
+695 IVQTWQQLNWPDPE

-721 MCKIALMYCRLIK
+721 MCRIALMYCRLIK

-741 LNEGEAANRLCI
+741 LSKQNEGEAANRLCI

-766 KLPSQLDWA
+766 KLPSQLDWV
-775 QLEQRTGAVIDR
+775 QLEQHTGPVIDQ
-787 QQIQHTLHSQL
+787 QQIQHTLHNQL
-798 DSTVSCLDHEVRDV
+798 DSTISCLDHEVQEV
-812 VKALATKLEKGI
+812 VQALATKLEKGI

-862 VQENF
+862 VHENF
-867 KSLLTLLWHHTLSVL
+867 KSLLTLLWHHTLAVL
-882 SAAAGQQV
+882 SAATGQQV
-890 PSAQRYKKLQCAL
+890 PSVQCYRKLHCAL

-912 EGCGLQLETLHTA
+912 EGCGLPLEMLHTA
-925 AFLSLETHLALCSA
+925 VFQSLETRLDLCSA

-969 KALYRPSEQ
+969 KALYCPSEQ

-988 NLIPLDSNGSSDP
+988 NLIPMDSNGSSDP
-1001 FVQLTLEPRHE
+1001 FVQLTLEPRHV

-1041 PEKCRQEG
+1041 AEKCRREG

-1079 GLDTDEDQAD
+1079 GLNTNEDPVD

-1103 KPTGDEILQLLESR
+1103 KPTVEILQLLESR

-1131 QRAKQSKETE
+1131 QRAKQSKETK

>member
-8 SKRELA
+8 SKQELA
-14 LLYEEVLYTILYR
+14 LLYEEVLYTIRHR
-27 LGKPEQHHV
+27 LGKPEHHHV
-36 ADTQELYAYVQKAF
+36 ADSQELYAYVQKAF
-50 GMDAEEHSVI
+50 GMDAEEHSII

-101 DAKSQELAH
+101 ETKSQEPAH

-116 MKAVVKDLIPDDQIH
+116 MKAVVKDLIPEDQIH

-168 TVESV
+168 MVESV

-212 LHCWDDQ
+212 LHCWDDR

-270 YEILQHQAGSIAW
+270 YEILQHQAGSISW
-283 DGDLSR
+283 DGELSQ

-366 VSLVRRYRIIFPLTV
+366 ISLIRRYRIIFPLSV

-408 TLSPDLPQMVSTALK
+408 MLSPDLPQMVSMALK
-423 VVGLGASPSP
+423 
-433 ALGRWDPPAL
+433 
-443 PSHPSPA
+443 
-450 QCPQLSKATE
+450 
-460 TTMGGKYL
+460 
-468 PLFSLVVPACSS
+468 
-480 YHMELAPDHT
+480 
-490 QGTGRVKGVTEWA
+490 
-503 LLLLLPCHHTRT
+503 
-515 PLLQSGTTEWFHMK
+515 SGTTEWFHME

-540 EENGKALSRLLLEVI
+540 EENGKALSRLLVEVI
-555 EDLQQC
+555 GDLQQC
-561 QKIWNKFFINT
+561 QKIWNKFFIST

-589 AAHVQEQLH
+589 AEHVQEQLH

-623 RMKDF
+623 RMKNF
-628 LPKRLG
+628 LPKRDG
-634 SLALSNFHQWFKEAV
+634 PLALSNFHQWFKEAV

-656 YTIALERAQRAVQMD
+656 YTIALERAQRAIQMD

-734 GRAEALS
+734 ERAEALS
-741 LNEGEAANRLCI
+741 LREQNEGEAANRLCV

-775 QLEQRTGAVIDR
+775 QLVERTEAVIDQ
-787 QQIQHTLHSQL
+787 QQIQHTLHNQL
-798 DSTVSCLDHEVRDV
+798 DSAVSCLDHEVRDV
-812 VKALATKLEKGI
+812 VQALATKLEKGI

-830 LSSSNDTQEPEDSII
+830 LSSSNDTREPEDSII

-867 KSLLTLLWHHTLSVL
+867 KSLLVLLWHHTLAVL

-890 PSAQRYKKLQCAL
+890 PSTQCYKKLHCAL
-903 KSLELCFHA
+903 KSLERCFYA
-912 EGCGLQLETLHTA
+912 EGCGLPLETLHTA
-925 AFLSLETHLALCSA
+925 AFLSLETHLALCSS

-950 NRIQQQLDTSSEKY
+950 NRIQQQLDASSEKY

-1001 FVQLTLEPRHE
+1001 FVQLTLEPRHQ

-1079 GLDTDEDQAD
+1079 GLDADEDQAD

-1103 KPTGDEILQLLESR
+1103 KPTGDEILRLLESR

-1131 QRAKQSKETE
+1131 QRAKQSKET

>member
-8 SKRELA
+8 SKQELA
-14 LLYEEVLYTILYR
+14 LLYEEVLYTIRHR
-27 LGKPEQHHV
+27 LGKPEHHHV
-36 ADTQELYAYVQKAF
+36 ADSQELYAYVQKAF
-50 GMDAEEHSVI
+50 GMDAEEHSII

-101 DAKSQELAH
+101 ETKSQEPAH

-116 MKAVVKDLIPDDQIH
+116 MKAVVKDLIPEDQIH

-168 TVESV
+168 VVESV

-212 LHCWDDQ
+212 LHCWDDR

-270 YEILQHQAGSIAW
+270 YEILQHQAGSISW
-283 DGDLSR
+283 DGELSQ

-366 VSLVRRYRIIFPLTV
+366 ISLIRRYRIIFPLSV

-408 TLSPDLPQMVSTALK
+408 MLSPDLPQMVSMALK
-423 VVGLGASPSP
+423 
-433 ALGRWDPPAL
+433 
-443 PSHPSPA
+443 
-450 QCPQLSKATE
+450 
-460 TTMGGKYL
+460 
-468 PLFSLVVPACSS
+468 
-480 YHMELAPDHT
+480 
-490 QGTGRVKGVTEWA
+490 
-503 LLLLLPCHHTRT
+503 
-515 PLLQSGTTEWFHMK
+515 SGTTEWFHME

-540 EENGKALSRLLLEVI
+540 EENGKALSRLLVEVI
-555 EDLQQC
+555 GDLQQC
-561 QKIWNKFFINT
+561 QKIWNKFFIST

-589 AAHVQEQLH
+589 AEHVQEQLH

-623 RMKDF
+623 RMKNF
-628 LPKRLG
+628 LPKRDG
-634 SLALSNFHQWFKEAV
+634 PLALSNFHQWFKEAV

-656 YTIALERAQRAVQMD
+656 YTIALERAQRAIQMD

-734 GRAEALS
+734 ERAEALS
-741 LNEGEAANRLCI
+741 LREQNEGEAANRLCV

-775 QLEQRTGAVIDR
+775 QLVERTEAVIDQ
-787 QQIQHTLHSQL
+787 QQIQHTLHNQL
-798 DSTVSCLDHEVRDV
+798 DSAVSCLDHEVRDV
-812 VKALATKLEKGI
+812 VQALATKLEKGI

-830 LSSSNDTQEPEDSII
+830 LSSSNDTREPEDSII

-867 KSLLTLLWHHTLSVL
+867 KSLLVLLWHHTLAVL

-890 PSAQRYKKLQCAL
+890 PSTQCYKKLHCAL
-903 KSLELCFHA
+903 KSLERCFYA
-912 EGCGLQLETLHTA
+912 EGCGLPLETLHTA
-925 AFLSLETHLALCSA
+925 AFLSLETHLALCSS

-950 NRIQQQLDTSSEKY
+950 NRIQQQLDASSEKY

-1001 FVQLTLEPRHE
+1001 FVQLTLEPRHQ

-1079 GLDTDEDQAD
+1079 GLDADEDQAD

>member
-8 SKRELA
+8 SKQELA
-14 LLYEEVLYTILYR
+14 LLYEEVLYTIWHR
-27 LGKPEQHHV
+27 LGKPEHHHV
-36 ADTQELYAYVQKAF
+36 ADSRELYTYVQKAF
-50 GMDAEEHSVI
+50 GMDAEQHSI
-60 MQQVKEL
+60 ILQQVQDL

-76 TVKEAKGILGK
+76 TVKEAKWILGK

-101 DAKSQELAH
+101 EARSQEPAH

-116 MKAVVKDLIPDDQIH
+116 MKAVVKDLIPEDQIH

-145 ETFILEFEDM
+145 ETFILEFEDT

-168 TVESV
+168 AVESV

-200 DFLGNVVLRLKD
+200 DFLGNVVVRLKD
-212 LHCWDDQ
+212 LHCWNDR

-229 YPNRGQCHLQ
+229 YPNRGQCHTQ
-239 FLLTHKK
+239 FLCLVSPQ
-246 RATTSSRTQPSY
+246 RATTCSRTQPSY

-270 YEILQHQAGSIAW
+270 YEILQHQAGSTSW
-283 DGDLSR
+283 DGELSP

-327 SNCLLHQITSIEYQ
+327 SSCLLHQITSIEYQ

-358 FQSLLTYG
+358 FQSLLAYG
-366 VSLVRRYRIIFPLTV
+366 VSLIRRFRIIFPLSV
-381 PRSTERLQSLLRVL
+381 PRSMERLQSLLQVL

-423 VVGLGASPSP
+423 
-433 ALGRWDPPAL
+433 
-443 PSHPSPA
+443 
-450 QCPQLSKATE
+450 
-460 TTMGGKYL
+460 
-468 PLFSLVVPACSS
+468 
-480 YHMELAPDHT
+480 
-490 QGTGRVKGVTEWA
+490 
-503 LLLLLPCHHTRT
+503 
-515 PLLQSGTTEWFHMK
+515 SGTKEWFHMK
-529 KQHLKPMVKSM
+529 KQHLQPMVKSV
-540 EENGKALSRLLLEVI
+540 EENGKALSRLLVEVI
-555 EDLQQC
+555 GDLQQC
-561 QKIWNKFFINT
+561 QNIWNKFFIRT

-589 AAHVQEQLH
+589 AEHVQEQLH

-628 LPKRLG
+628 VPKRDG
-634 SLALSNFHQWFKEAV
+634 PLALSNFHQWFKEAV

-721 MCKIALMYCRLIK
+721 ICKIALMYCRLIK
-734 GRAEALS
+734 ERAEDLS
-741 LNEGEAANRLCI
+741 LSEQSEAKAANRLCI
-753 VVNNIKQLRLLIL
+753 VVNNIKQLRLLIR
-766 KLPSQLDWA
+766 KLPAQLDWA
-775 QLEQRTGAVIDR
+775 QLEQRTGAVIDQ
-787 QQIQHTLHSQL
+787 QQIQHTLHHQL
-798 DSTVSCLDHEVRDV
+798 DSTISCLDHQVRDV
-812 VKALATKLEKGI
+812 VQALATKLEKGI

-830 LSSSNDTQEPEDSII
+830 LSSSSDTREPEDSII

-867 KSLLTLLWHHTLSVL
+867 KSLLALLWHHTLDVL

-890 PSAQRYKKLQCAL
+890 PLAQSYKKLHCAL
-903 KSLELCFHA
+903 KSLELCFYA
-912 EGCGLQLETLHTA
+912 EGCVLPLETLHTP

-978 KLRVEVLNAV
+978 KLRVEVLNAA
-988 NLIPLDSNGSSDP
+988 NLIPLDSN
-1001 FVQLTLEPRHE
+1001 V
-1012 FPEVVAR
+1012 
-1019 TTQCKR
+1019 
-1025 NELHPLFDEAF
+1025 
-1036 DFLIP
+1036 
-1041 PEKCRQEG
+1041 
-1049 ACLLLTVFDYDTLG
+1049 
-1063 ANDLEGEAFF
+1063 
-1073 PLCHLP
+1073 CHLP
-1079 GLDTDEDQAD
+1079 GLDAQEDQAD
-1089 TGRVPQTRLPLTHP
+1089 PGRVPQTRLPLTHP
-1103 KPTGDEILQLLESR
+1103 KPTDEILRLLESR
-1117 KGDKEAQAFVKLRK
+1117 KGDKEAEAFVKLRK
-1131 QRAKQSKETE
+1131 QRAKQSRERD

>member
-1 MDLSHRF
+1 MDAAGETPVGTLPGEENPEMDLSHRL
-8 SKRELA
+8 SKRELT
-14 LLYEEVLYTILYR
+14 LLYEEVLYTILHR
-27 LGKPEQHHV
+27 LGKPEHHHV
-36 ADTQELYAYVQKAF
+36 VDSQELYAYVQKAF
-50 GMDAEEHSVI
+50 GMDEEEHSVI

-101 DAKSQELAH
+101 KTKSQELAN

-116 MKAVVKDLIPDDQIH
+116 MKAVVKDLIPEDQIH

-168 TVESV
+168 VVESV

-200 DFLGNVVLRLKD
+200 DFLGNVVLHLKD
-212 LHCWDDQ
+212 LHCWNDR
-219 WYQLEPRTET
+219 WYQLEPQTET

-258 TVHRHLLQQLVS
+258 IVHRHLLQQLVS

-283 DGDLSR
+283 DGELSR

-302 DLSDFHQVMAQWLA
+302 DLSDFHQVIVRWLA

-353 ELAES
+353 EVAES

-366 VSLVRRYRIIFPLTV
+366 VSLIRRYRIIFPLSV

-408 TLSPDLPQMVSTALK
+408 TPSPNLPHMVSTAL
-423 VVGLGASPSP
+423 
-433 ALGRWDPPAL
+433 
-443 PSHPSPA
+443 
-450 QCPQLSKATE
+450 
-460 TTMGGKYL
+460 
-468 PLFSLVVPACSS
+468 
-480 YHMELAPDHT
+480 
-490 QGTGRVKGVTEWA
+490 
-503 LLLLLPCHHTRT
+503 
-515 PLLQSGTTEWFHMK
+515 
-529 KQHLKPMVKSM
+529 KSM
-540 EENGKALSRLLLEVI
+540 EENGKALSRLLLEVLG
-555 EDLQQC
+555 DLQQC
-561 QKIWNKFFINT
+561 QKIWNRFFIST

-578 SIAYLELESLV
+578 SIAYLELERLV
-589 AAHVQEQLH
+589 AEHVQEQLR
-598 EVDSSMSKPTAES
+598 EVNSSMSKPTAES

-628 LPKRLG
+628 LPKRDG
-634 SLALSNFHQWFKEAV
+634 PLALNNFHQWFKEGV

-721 MCKIALMYCRLIK
+721 MCRIALMYCRLIK

-741 LNEGEAANRLCI
+741 LHKQNEGEEANRLCI

-766 KLPSQLDWA
+766 KLPSQLDWV
-775 QLEQRTGAVIDR
+775 QLEQLTAAVIDR
-787 QQIQHTLHSQL
+787 QQIQHTLHNQL
-798 DSTVSCLDHEVRDV
+798 DSTISCLDHEVQEV
-812 VKALATKLEKGI
+812 VQTLATKLEKGI

-830 LSSSNDTQEPEDSII
+830 LSSSNDTREAEDSVI

-867 KSLLTLLWHHTLSVL
+867 KSLLTLLWHHTLAVL
-882 SAAAGQQV
+882 SAAMGQQV
-890 PSAQRYKKLQCAL
+890 PSAQCYKKLHCAL

-912 EGCGLQLETLHTA
+912 EGCGLPLEMLHTA
-925 AFLSLETHLALCSA
+925 AFQSLETRLDLCSA

-950 NRIQQQLDTSSEKY
+950 NRIQQQLDASSEKY

-969 KALYRPSEQ
+969 KALYCPSEQ
-978 KLRVEVLNAV
+978 KLHVEVLNAV

-1019 TTQCKR
+1019 ATQCKR

-1041 PEKCRQEG
+1041 AEKCLQEG
-1049 ACLLLTVFDYDTLG
+1049 ACLLLTVFDYDMLG

-1079 GLDTDEDQAD
+1079 GLNTDEGPAD
-1089 TGRVPQTRLPLTHP
+1089 AGRVPQTRLPLTHP

-1117 KGDKEAQAFVKLRK
+1117 KADKEAQAFVKLRK

>member
-1 MDLSHRF
+1 QLS
-8 SKRELA
+8 
-14 LLYEEVLYTILYR
+14 LLYEEVLYTIQHR
-27 LGKPEQHHV
+27 LGKPEHHHV
-36 ADTQELYAYVQKAF
+36 ADSQELYAYVQKAF
-50 GMDAEEHSVI
+50 GMDEKEHSVI
-60 MQQVKEL
+60 MQRVKDM
-67 ESPIFCLKA
+67 ESPIFCLKV

-101 DAKSQELAH
+101 VARSQEPAH
-110 PDHKKR
+110 LNHKRR
-116 MKAVVKDLIPDDQIH
+116 MKAVVKDLIPEDQIH

-145 ETFILEFEDM
+145 ETFFLEFEDT

-168 TVESV
+168 AVESV

-191 DARKDKGQD
+191 EARKDKGKD

-212 LHCWDDQ
+212 LHCWNDH

-229 YPNRGQCHLQ
+229 YPNRGDGGRMGRMGQLP
-239 FLLTHKK
+239 
-246 RATTSSRTQPSY
+246 RATTCSRTQPSY

-270 YEILQHQAGSIAW
+270 YEILQHQAGNLSW
-283 DGDLSR
+283 DGELSKA
-289 HASTV
+289 ASTV

-327 SNCLLHQITSIEYQ
+327 SSCLLHQITSIEYQ
-341 WVQERLRPEQKA
+341 WVQERLRSEQKA

-366 VSLVRRYRIIFPLTV
+366 VSLIRRYRIIFPLSV
-381 PRSTERLQSLLRVL
+381 PRSTERLQSLLRVM

-408 TLSPDLPQMVSTALK
+408 TLSPDLPQMVSAALK
-423 VVGLGASPSP
+423 
-433 ALGRWDPPAL
+433 
-443 PSHPSPA
+443 
-450 QCPQLSKATE
+450 
-460 TTMGGKYL
+460 
-468 PLFSLVVPACSS
+468 
-480 YHMELAPDHT
+480 
-490 QGTGRVKGVTEWA
+490 
-503 LLLLLPCHHTRT
+503 
-515 PLLQSGTTEWFHMK
+515 SGTKEWFHMK
-529 KQHLKPMVKSM
+529 KQHLQPMVKSV

-555 EDLQQC
+555 GDLQQC

-578 SIAYLELESLV
+578 SIAYLELERLI
-589 AAHVQEQLH
+589 AEHVQEQLQ

-628 LPKRLG
+628 VPERDG
-634 SLALSNFHQWFKEAV
+634 PLALSNFHQWFKEAV

-695 IVKTWQQLNWPDPE
+695 IVKTWQQLKWPDPE

-721 MCKIALMYCRLIK
+721 MCKISLMYCRLIK
-734 GRAEALS
+734 ERAEALS
-741 LNEGEAANRLCI
+741 LREQSEGGAANRVDTLKQTHLSQLCI

-775 QLEQRTGAVIDR
+775 QLEQRTGTIIDQ
-787 QQIQHTLHSQL
+787 QQIQHTLHTQL
-798 DSTVSCLDHEVRDV
+798 DSAVSCLDHEIRDV
-812 VKALATKLEKGI
+812 VQALATKLEKGI

-830 LSSSNDTQEPEDSII
+830 LSSSNDTREPEDSIV
-845 PLMKFLESEL
+845 PLMKFVESEL

-867 KSLLTLLWHHTLSVL
+867 KSILALLWHHTLDVL

-890 PSAQRYKKLQCAL
+890 PSAQHYKKLHCAL
-903 KSLELCFHA
+903 KSLKDSFYA
-912 EGCGLQLETLHTA
+912 EGCGLPLETLQTA
-925 AFLSLETHLALCSA
+925 AFLSLETHLSLCSA

-950 NRIQQQLDTSSEKY
+950 NRIQQQLDSNSEKY

-969 KALYRPSEQ
+969 KALYCPSEQ

-1019 TTQCKR
+1019 TTQCKK
-1025 NELHPLFDEAF
+1025 NELHPLFDETF

-1063 ANDLEGEAFF
+1063 ANDLEGEAFL

-1079 GLDTDEDQAD
+1079 GLDAEKDQAD
-1089 TGRVPQTRLPLTHP
+1089 MRQVPQTRLPLTHP
-1103 KPTGDEILQLLESR
+1103 KPTDEILRLLESR
-1117 KGDKEAQAFVKLRK
+1117 KGDREAQTFAKLRK
-1131 QRAKQSKETE
+1131 QRAKQSKE

>member
-1 MDLSHRF
+1 MDAAGETPMGTLPREESP
-8 SKRELA
+8 ELA
-14 LLYEEVLYTILYR
+14 LLYEEVLYTIRHR
-27 LGKPEQHHV
+27 LGKPEHHHV
-36 ADTQELYAYVQKAF
+36 ADSQELYAYVQKAF
-50 GMDAEEHSVI
+50 GMDAEEHSII

-101 DAKSQELAH
+101 ETKSQEPAH

-116 MKAVVKDLIPDDQIH
+116 MKAVVKDLIPEDQIH

-168 TVESV
+168 VVESV

-212 LHCWDDQ
+212 LHCWDDR

-270 YEILQHQAGSIAW
+270 YEILQHQAGSISW
-283 DGDLSR
+283 DGELSQ

-366 VSLVRRYRIIFPLTV
+366 ISLIRRYRIIFPLSV

-408 TLSPDLPQMVSTALK
+408 MLSPDLPQMVSMALK
-423 VVGLGASPSP
+423 
-433 ALGRWDPPAL
+433 
-443 PSHPSPA
+443 
-450 QCPQLSKATE
+450 
-460 TTMGGKYL
+460 
-468 PLFSLVVPACSS
+468 
-480 YHMELAPDHT
+480 
-490 QGTGRVKGVTEWA
+490 
-503 LLLLLPCHHTRT
+503 
-515 PLLQSGTTEWFHMK
+515 SGTTEWFHME

-540 EENGKALSRLLLEVI
+540 EENGKALSRLLVEVI
-555 EDLQQC
+555 GDLQQC
-561 QKIWNKFFINT
+561 QKIWNKFFIST

-589 AAHVQEQLH
+589 AEHVQEQLH

-623 RMKDF
+623 RMKNF
-628 LPKRLG
+628 LPKRDG
-634 SLALSNFHQWFKEAV
+634 PLALSNFHQWFKEAV

-656 YTIALERAQRAVQMD
+656 YTIALERAQRAIQMD

-734 GRAEALS
+734 ERAEALS
-741 LNEGEAANRLCI
+741 LREQNEGEAANRLCV

-775 QLEQRTGAVIDR
+775 QLVERTEAVIDQ
-787 QQIQHTLHSQL
+787 QQIQHTLHNQL
-798 DSTVSCLDHEVRDV
+798 DSAVSCLDHEVRDV
-812 VKALATKLEKGI
+812 VQALATKLEKGI

-830 LSSSNDTQEPEDSII
+830 LSSSNDTREPEDSII

-867 KSLLTLLWHHTLSVL
+867 KSLLVLLWHHTLAVL

-890 PSAQRYKKLQCAL
+890 PSTQCYKKLHCAL
-903 KSLELCFHA
+903 KSLERCFYA
-912 EGCGLQLETLHTA
+912 EGCGLPLETLHTA
-925 AFLSLETHLALCSA
+925 AFLSLETHLALCSS

-950 NRIQQQLDTSSEKY
+950 NRIQQQLDASSEKY

-1001 FVQLTLEPRHE
+1001 FVQLTLEPRHQ

-1079 GLDTDEDQAD
+1079 GLDADEDQAD

>member
-1 MDLSHRF
+1 MLLSPEPELETYCSTHCTQSRLCCHGHCCVLLPAPGRQTADRWILEQKMDLSHRF
-8 SKRELA
+8 SKQELA
-14 LLYEEVLYTILYR
+14 VLYEEVLYTIRHR
-27 LGKPEQHHV
+27 LGKPQPQHV
-36 ADTQELYAYVQKAF
+36 ADSQELCAYVQKAF
-50 GMDAEEHSVI
+50 GMDAEEHRTI
-60 MQQVKEL
+60 MQQVQEL

-87 DVSGF
+87 DVSGY

-101 DAKSQELAH
+101 ESKSQEPAH
-110 PDHKKR
+110 PNSKR
-116 MKAVVKDLIPDDQIH
+116 RLKAVVKDLIPEDQIH
-131 RTQVISQTLSPVWD
+131 RTQIISQTLNPVWD

-155 ETASFHLDMWDSD
+155 ETASFYLDMWDSD

-212 LHCWDDQ
+212 LHCWDDR

-246 RATTSSRTQPSY
+246 RATTCSRTQPSY

-270 YEILQHQAGSIAW
+270 HEILQHQAGSTAW
-283 DGDLSR
+283 DGELSP

-327 SNCLLHQITSIEYQ
+327 SSCLLHQITGIEYQ

-366 VSLVRRYRIIFPLTV
+366 VSLIRRYRIIFPLSV
-381 PRSTERLQSLLRVL
+381 ARSTERLQSLLRVL
-395 VQMCKMKAFHELC
+395 VQMCKMKAFRELC
-408 TLSPDLPQMVSTALK
+408 TLSPDLPKMVSEALK
-423 VVGLGASPSP
+423 
-433 ALGRWDPPAL
+433 
-443 PSHPSPA
+443 
-450 QCPQLSKATE
+450 
-460 TTMGGKYL
+460 
-468 PLFSLVVPACSS
+468 
-480 YHMELAPDHT
+480 
-490 QGTGRVKGVTEWA
+490 
-503 LLLLLPCHHTRT
+503 
-515 PLLQSGTTEWFHMK
+515 SGTTEWFHMK
-529 KQHLKPMVKSM
+529 KLHLQPMVKSM
-540 EENGKALSRLLLEVI
+540 EENGKALAKLLLEVI
-555 EDLQQC
+555 GDLQQC
-561 QKIWNKFFINT
+561 HRIWNNFFIST

-578 SIAYLELESLV
+578 SITYLELESLV
-589 AAHVQEQLH
+589 AEHVQEQLR
-598 EVDSSMSKPTAES
+598 EVDAGMSKPTAES
-611 LFQLYMNLQELY
+611 LFQLYLNLQELY
-623 RMKDF
+623 KMKDF
-628 LPKRLG
+628 LPKRDG
-634 SLALSNFHQWFKEAV
+634 PLALSDFHQWFKEAV

-656 YTIALERAQRAVQMD
+656 YSIALERAQRAVQMD

-734 GRAEALS
+734 ERAEALS
-741 LNEGEAANRLCI
+741 LSKQNEGEAANRLCI

-766 KLPSQLDWA
+766 KLPLQLDWA
-775 QLEQRTGAVIDR
+775 QLERRMGAVIDQ
-787 QQIQHTLHSQL
+787 QQIQHTLHHQL
-798 DSTVSCLDHEVRDV
+798 NSTVCCLDHEIQDV
-812 VKALATKLEKGI
+812 VQALATKLEAGI

-830 LSSSNDTQEPEDSII
+830 LSAPSNAQEPEDSIL

-867 KSLLTLLWHHTLSVL
+867 KSLLALLWHHTLAVL
-882 SAAAGQQV
+882 TAAAGPQV
-890 PSAQRYKKLQCAL
+890 PLVQHCRKLHCAL

-912 EGCGLQLETLHTA
+912 EGCGLPLDTLHST
-925 AFLSLETHLALCSA
+925 AFLSLESRLALCSS

-950 NRIQQQLDTSSEKY
+950 NRIQEQLGISSEKY

-978 KLRVEVLNAV
+978 KLRVEVLNAA

-1019 TTQCKR
+1019 STQCKR

-1036 DFLIP
+1036 EFLIP
-1041 PEKCRQEG
+1041 SEKCRQDG

-1073 PLCHLP
+1073 PLCHVP
-1079 GLDTDEDQAD
+1079 GLDADEDQAD
-1089 TGRVPQTRLPLTHP
+1089 MGWVPQTRLPLTHP
-1103 KPTGDEILQLLESR
+1103 KPGGDEILQLLECR

-1131 QRAKQSKETE
+1131 QRAKQSKEAA

>member
-1 MDLSHRF
+1 MDHPKLLLPSSLPPPQLTGLGDEAPVSAF
-8 SKRELA
+8 PLQLA
-14 LLYEEVLYTILYR
+14 LLYEEVLYTILHR

-36 ADTQELYAYVQKAF
+36 ADAQELYAYVQKAF

-87 DVSGF
+87 DVSGKWRWVGIP
-92 SDPYCLLGI
+92 SEKGQPLLSTGTCMLLPSQGSVTRTACWALRPKARNRNGI
-101 DAKSQELAH
+101 PLV
-110 PDHKKR
+110 PCR
-116 MKAVVKDLIPDDQIH
+116 
-131 RTQVISQTLSPVWD
+131 
-145 ETFILEFEDM
+145 EFEDT

-283 DGDLSR
+283 DGELSR

-366 VSLVRRYRIIFPLTV
+366 VSLIRRYRIIFPLSV

-395 VQMCKMKAFHELC
+395 VQMCKMKAFRELC
-408 TLSPDLPQMVSTALK
+408 TLSPDLPKMVSSALK
-423 VVGLGASPSP
+423 VLF
-433 ALGRWDPPAL
+433 
-443 PSHPSPA
+443 
-450 QCPQLSKATE
+450 
-460 TTMGGKYL
+460 L
-468 PLFSLVVPACSS
+468 PL
-480 YHMELAPDHT
+480 
-490 QGTGRVKGVTEWA
+490 Q
-503 LLLLLPCHHTRT
+503 
-515 PLLQSGTTEWFHMK
+515 
-529 KQHLKPMVKSM
+529 SM
-540 EENGKALSRLLLEVI
+540 EENGKALSRLLLEVVG
-555 EDLQQC
+555 DLQQWMMAPGHC
-561 QKIWNKFFINT
+561 CTAGEAGAFI
-572 LKLNLF
+572 
-578 SIAYLELESLV
+578 
-589 AAHVQEQLH
+589 HR
-598 EVDSSMSKPTAES
+598 DGP
-611 LFQLYMNLQELY
+611 
-623 RMKDF
+623 
-628 LPKRLG
+628 
-634 SLALSNFHQWFKEAV
+634 LALSNFHQWFKEAV

-656 YTIALERAQRAVQMD
+656 YTIALERAQRAIQMD

-734 GRAEALS
+734 ERAEALS
-741 LNEGEAANRLCI
+741 LSEQNEGEAANRLCI

-775 QLEQRTGAVIDR
+775 HLEQRTGAVIDR
-787 QQIQHTLHSQL
+787 QQIQNTLHNQL
-798 DSTVSCLDHEVRDV
+798 DSTVSCLDHEVQDV
-812 VKALATKLEKGI
+812 VQALATKLEKGI

-830 LSSSNDTQEPEDSII
+830 LSSSNNTREPEDVT
-845 PLMKFLESEL
+845 L
-855 QYLNEHL
+855 QE
-862 VQENF
+862 
-867 KSLLTLLWHHTLSVL
+867 
-882 SAAAGQQV
+882 AALCPEGTGGGQGF
-890 PSAQRYKKLQCAL
+890 PSRDG
-903 KSLELCFHA
+903 LELCFHA
-912 EGCGLQLETLHTA
+912 EGCGLPLETLHTA
-925 AFLSLETHLALCSA
+925 AFLSLDTHLALCSA

-950 NRIQQQLDTSSEKY
+950 NRIQQQLDASSEKY

-1079 GLDTDEDQAD
+1079 GLDADEDQAD
-1089 TGRVPQTRLPLTHP
+1089 AGRVPQTRLPLIHP
-1103 KPTGDEILQLLESR
+1103 KPTGDEILRLLESR

>member
-1 MDLSHRF
+1 HDTHCSHPARGGTVTVARQGWAQGTNCSAVAVGSALSPQ
-8 SKRELA
+8 LA
-14 LLYEEVLYTILYR
+14 LLYEEVLYTIR
-27 LGKPEQHHV
+27 HRMGKPEPHHV
-36 ADTQELYAYVQKAF
+36 ADAQELYAYVQKAF
-50 GMDAEEHSVI
+50 GMDAEEHRVS
-60 MQQVKEL
+60 MQRVKEL

-101 DAKSQELAH
+101 EAKSQEPAH
-110 PDHKKR
+110 PDSKKR
-116 MKAVVKDLIPDDQIH
+116 LKAVVKDLIPEDQIH
-131 RTQVISQTLSPVWD
+131 RTQVISQTLNPVWD
-145 ETFILEFEDM
+145 ETFILEFEDT
-155 ETASFHLDMWDSD
+155 ETASFHLDMCSLLAPRCSALP
-168 TVESV
+168 TPRLVPAVGTSPPS
-173 RHKLGE
+173 LY
-179 LTDLHGLKRIFK
+179 LLFRIFK

-239 FLLTHKK
+239 FLLTHKR

-270 YEILQHQAGSIAW
+270 YEILQHQVPWGSTRCRAPHP
-283 DGDLSR
+283 LCSPR

-366 VSLVRRYRIIFPLTV
+366 VSLIRRYRIIFPLSV
-381 PRSTERLQSLLRVL
+381 ARSTERLQSLLRVL
-395 VQMCKMKAFHELC
+395 VQMCKMKAFRELC
-408 TLSPDLPQMVSTALK
+408 TLSPDLPKMVSEALK
-423 VVGLGASPSP
+423 
-433 ALGRWDPPAL
+433 
-443 PSHPSPA
+443 
-450 QCPQLSKATE
+450 
-460 TTMGGKYL
+460 
-468 PLFSLVVPACSS
+468 
-480 YHMELAPDHT
+480 
-490 QGTGRVKGVTEWA
+490 
-503 LLLLLPCHHTRT
+503 
-515 PLLQSGTTEWFHMK
+515 SGTTEWFHMK

-540 EENGKALSRLLLEVI
+540 EENGKALAKLLLEVI
-555 EDLQQC
+555 ADLQQC
-561 QKIWNKFFINT
+561 QKTWNKFFIRKPVPEPALLAAPQKHLCPT
-572 LKLNLF
+572 AAP
-578 SIAYLELESLV
+578 SSLYPCQV
-589 AAHVQEQLH
+589 AEHVQEQLH

-611 LFQLYMNLQELY
+611 LFQLYLNLQELY

-628 LPKRLG
+628 LPERDG
-634 SLALSNFHQWFKEAV
+634 PLALSDFHQWFKEAV

-734 GRAEALS
+734 TRAEALS
-741 LNEGEAANRLCI
+741 LSEQNEGEAANRLCI
-753 VVNNIKQLRLLIL
+753 VVNNIKQLRLLVL

-775 QLEQRTGAVIDR
+775 QLERRTGAVIDP
-787 QQIQHTLHSQL
+787 QQIQHTLHHQL
-798 DSTVSCLDHEVRDV
+798 DSTVSCLDHEVQDV
-812 VKALATKLEKGI
+812 VQALATKPYPAGCAPHALPN
-824 ARHIQE
+824 APL
-830 LSSSNDTQEPEDSII
+830 LSLQSII

-867 KSLLTLLWHHTLSVL
+867 KSLLALLWHHTLAVL
-882 SAAAGQQV
+882 TAAAGPQT
-890 PSAQRYKKLQCAL
+890 SSTQRYKKLQCAL

-912 EGCGLQLETLHTA
+912 EGCGLPLETLHSA
-925 AFLSLETHLALCSA
+925 AFVSLESHLALCSS

-950 NRIQQQLDTSSEKY
+950 NRIQEQLDASSEKY

-1073 PLCHLP
+1073 SLRHVP
-1079 GLDTDEDQAD
+1079 GLDADEDQAD
-1089 TGRVPQTRLPLTHP
+1089 MGWVPQTRLSLTHP
-1103 KPTGDEILQLLESR
+1103 KPSGDEILRLLESR

-1131 QRAKQSKETE
+1131 QRAKQSKETA

>member
-8 SKRELA
+8 SKQEVRLA
-14 LLYEEVLYTILYR
+14 LLYEEVLYTIRHR
-27 LGKPEQHHV
+27 LGKPEPHHV
-36 ADTQELYAYVQKAF
+36 ADAQELYAYVQKAF
-50 GMDAEEHSVI
+50 GMDAEEHRVS
-60 MQQVKEL
+60 MQRVKEL

-101 DAKSQELAH
+101 EAKSQEPAH
-110 PDHKKR
+110 PDSKKR
-116 MKAVVKDLIPDDQIH
+116 LKAVVKDLIPEDQIH

-145 ETFILEFEDM
+145 ETFILEFEDT

-168 TVESV
+168 VVESV

-239 FLLTHKK
+239 FLLTHKR

-283 DGDLSR
+283 DGELSR

-366 VSLVRRYRIIFPLTV
+366 VSLIRRYRIIFPLSV
-381 PRSTERLQSLLRVL
+381 MRSTERLQSLLRVL
-395 VQMCKMKAFHELC
+395 VQMCKMKAFRELC
-408 TLSPDLPQMVSTALK
+408 TLSPDLPKMVSEALK
-423 VVGLGASPSP
+423 
-433 ALGRWDPPAL
+433 
-443 PSHPSPA
+443 
-450 QCPQLSKATE
+450 
-460 TTMGGKYL
+460 
-468 PLFSLVVPACSS
+468 
-480 YHMELAPDHT
+480 
-490 QGTGRVKGVTEWA
+490 
-503 LLLLLPCHHTRT
+503 
-515 PLLQSGTTEWFHMK
+515 SGTTEWFHMK

-540 EENGKALSRLLLEVI
+540 EENGKALAKLLLEA
-555 EDLQQC
+555 LNPPGRPQKHLCPTAAPSSLCPC
-561 QKIWNKFFINT
+561 Q
-572 LKLNLF
+572 
-578 SIAYLELESLV
+578 V
-589 AAHVQEQLH
+589 AEHVQEQLRK
-598 EVDSSMSKPTAES
+598 VDSSMSKPTAES
-611 LFQLYMNLQELY
+611 LFQLYLNLQE
-623 RMKDF
+623 DG
-628 LPKRLG
+628 P
-634 SLALSNFHQWFKEAV
+634 LALSDFHQWFKEAV

-671 QLTPFGEHNK
+671 QLVPFGEHNK

-734 GRAEALS
+734 ARAEALS
-741 LNEGEAANRLCI
+741 LSEQNEGEAANRLCI

-775 QLEQRTGAVIDR
+775 QLERRTGAVIDP
-787 QQIQHTLHSQL
+787 QQIQHTLHHQL
-798 DSTVSCLDHEVRDV
+798 DSTVSCLDHEVQDV
-812 VKALATKLEKGI
+812 VQALATKVTACHQPHL
-824 ARHIQE
+824 ARSGE
-830 LSSSNDTQEPEDSII
+830 SII

-867 KSLLTLLWHHTLSVL
+867 KSLLALLWHHTLAVL
-882 SAAAGQQV
+882 TAAAGPQT
-890 PSAQRYKKLQCAL
+890 SSTQRYKKLHCAL

-912 EGCGLQLETLHTA
+912 EGCGLPLETLHSA
-925 AFLSLETHLALCSA
+925 AFLTLESHLALCSS

-950 NRIQQQLDTSSEKY
+950 NRIQEQLDASSEKY

-1073 PLCHLP
+1073 SLRHVP
-1079 GLDTDEDQAD
+1079 GLDADEDQAD
-1089 TGRVPQTRLPLTHP
+1089 MGWVPQTRLSLTHP
-1103 KPTGDEILQLLESR
+1103 KPSGDEILRLLESR

-1131 QRAKQSKETE
+1131 QRAKQSKETA

>member
-1 MDLSHRF
+1 MDAAGETPMGTLPREESPEMDLSHRF
-8 SKRELA
+8 SKQELA
-14 LLYEEVLYTILYR
+14 LLYEEVLYTIRHR
-27 LGKPEQHHV
+27 LGKPEHHHV
-36 ADTQELYAYVQKAF
+36 ADSQELYAYVQKAF
-50 GMDAEEHSVI
+50 GMDAEEHSII

-101 DAKSQELAH
+101 ETKSQEPAH

-116 MKAVVKDLIPDDQIH
+116 MKAVVKDLIPEDQIH

-168 TVESV
+168 VVESV

-212 LHCWDDQ
+212 LHCWDDR

-270 YEILQHQAGSIAW
+270 YEILQHQAGSISW
-283 DGDLSR
+283 DGELSQ

-366 VSLVRRYRIIFPLTV
+366 ISLIRRYRIIFPLSV

-408 TLSPDLPQMVSTALK
+408 MLSPDLPQMVSMALK
-423 VVGLGASPSP
+423 
-433 ALGRWDPPAL
+433 
-443 PSHPSPA
+443 
-450 QCPQLSKATE
+450 
-460 TTMGGKYL
+460 
-468 PLFSLVVPACSS
+468 
-480 YHMELAPDHT
+480 
-490 QGTGRVKGVTEWA
+490 
-503 LLLLLPCHHTRT
+503 
-515 PLLQSGTTEWFHMK
+515 SGTTEWFHME

-540 EENGKALSRLLLEVI
+540 EENGKALSRLLVEVI
-555 EDLQQC
+555 GDLQQC
-561 QKIWNKFFINT
+561 QKIWNKFFIST

-589 AAHVQEQLH
+589 AEHVQEQLH

-623 RMKDF
+623 RMKNF
-628 LPKRLG
+628 LPKRDG
-634 SLALSNFHQWFKEAV
+634 PLALSNFHQWFKEAV

-656 YTIALERAQRAVQMD
+656 YTIALERAQRAIQMD

-734 GRAEALS
+734 ERAEALS
-741 LNEGEAANRLCI
+741 LREQNEGEAANRLCV

-775 QLEQRTGAVIDR
+775 QLVERTEAVIDQ
-787 QQIQHTLHSQL
+787 QQIQHTLHNQL
-798 DSTVSCLDHEVRDV
+798 DSAVSCLDHEVRDV
-812 VKALATKLEKGI
+812 VQALATKLEKGI

-830 LSSSNDTQEPEDSII
+830 LSSSNDTREPEDSII

-867 KSLLTLLWHHTLSVL
+867 KSLLVLLWHHTLAVL

-890 PSAQRYKKLQCAL
+890 PSTQCYKKLHCAL
-903 KSLELCFHA
+903 KSLERCFYA
-912 EGCGLQLETLHTA
+912 EGCGLPLETLHTT
-925 AFLSLETHLALCSA
+925 AFLSLETHLALCSS

-950 NRIQQQLDTSSEKY
+950 NRIQQQLDASSEKY

-1001 FVQLTLEPRHE
+1001 FVQLTLEPRHQ

-1079 GLDTDEDQAD
+1079 GLDADEDQAD

-1103 KPTGDEILQLLESR
+1103 KPTGDEILRLLESR